1 MNKNVYYKQERNLL
15 REQYSDLK
23 KEKRVK
29 KQIKID
35 EEYKESIQKDF
46 IRKRSGVYRFRVID
60 VTNYSENCEINY
72 MKTNYSLKHD
82 YERLRIKTKVYENL
96 DDCHQC
102 IVFYLVY
109 KRSDSDNLPFN
120 ETINQFLFNSEEE
133 YMNYV
138 DENTFV
144 LDPKDY

>member
-1 MNKNVYYKQERNLL
+1 MNKNVEYKRLRDSL
-15 REQYSDLK
+15 REQYSDLE

-82 YERLRIKTKVYENL
+82 RDRLRIKTKVYENL

-138 DENTFV
+138 DKNTFV